1 MPSAVFRFSPV
12 LSALFVSVLLSVFL
26 GIALPGAAR
35 GVDFPPVT
43 DAERALT
50 TVPGAPNASAVVLF
64 HKGEFQ
70 MLDPASHE
78 VSSRLSVEER
88 IKILT
93 EEGKSQGEIEIE
105 HSEYVRLSGFAGRT
119 IQKDGTVVPL
129 PADAKFV
136 RRVSKNRDLY
146 VTAVAFPAVAVGSI
160 LDFHYDLHFDSI
172 FFIEPWYFAGRL
184 PTLLSEITY
193 YIPKSMSV
201 QTWSRDPLGT
211 GIKSERTDTVRG
223 TKARNWVER
232 VAPVPKEPFGF
243 PFEDLS
249 AQITMLPT
257 VFHAYG
263 DARRLLE
270 TWATTSDLLL
280 DDYDKVLNSDRK
292 ASHKAE
298 DLAKAA
304 AGTGGTAGKG
314 KREQAAAIYRFV
326 RDEIA
331 TEGGGH
337 AFLNP
342 EHSVDSTLSKGRG
355 DALDKALLLVAM
367 LKAVK
372 IKASPV
378 WAAEREHGLVD
389 LRLANPAWFD
399 EDLVAAEI
407 DGKRIFLDPA
417 DRALGFGQLPYGLE
431 GTIAVIP
438 DRKKP
443 ESVALPEEPFD
454 KNGRRAVLKLAVDGK
469 GVLAGSG
476 TLLLTGQHA
485 ILRIGWKEDA
495 EKTATAWKQWLEKGL
510 KDFTVTD
517 VQVTES
523 AEAPKVEVSWKMA
536 ERPEEALGDQV
547 SVLPSRPLGPTAQ
560 PFTLPSAQRRSPV
573 LFDFADRDEVELELT
588 WPAGWTVERRPQA
601 TTQESDAGALK
612 TELEV
617 KDAER
622 SLTYRRRLDVAK
634 KQIITLQ
641 GVDRMRA
648 LFSAVE
654 KSDAE
659 SLVLVRR

>member
-1 MPSAVFRFSPV
+1 MKSAIFRC
-12 LSALFVSVLLSVFL
+12 
-26 GIALPGAAR
+26 GAALAAVTLLAL
-35 GVDFPPVT
+35 GAGALAAEDFPPIGN
-43 DAERALT
+43 AERALK
-50 TVPGAPNASAVVLF
+50 TVPGAPNAPAAVLF

-78 VSSRLSVEER
+78 VSSRLSVQGR

-105 HSEYVRLSGFAGRT
+105 HSDYVRLSGFAGRT
-119 IQKDGTVVPL
+119 VLPDGTVVPL

-146 VTAVAFPAVAVGSI
+146 VTAVAFPAVSVGAI
-160 LDFHYDLHFDSI
+160 LDYHYDLHFDSI
-172 FFIEPWYFAGRL
+172 FFIEPWYFANRL
-184 PTLLSEITY
+184 PTLQSEIVY
-193 YIPKSMSV
+193 YIPKSMTV
-201 QTWSRDPLGT
+201 QTWSRDPLGV
-211 GIKSERTDTVRG
+211 GIKTERTDTVRG
-223 TKARNWVER
+223 LKARTWAEH
-232 VAPVPKEPFGF
+232 VAPVPREPFGF
-243 PFEDLS
+243 PFEDLT
-249 AQITMLPT
+249 AQIVMLPT
-257 VFHAYG
+257 VVHSYG

-270 TWATTSDLLL
+270 TWGTTSDLLL
-280 DDYDKVLNSDRK
+280 DDYDKVLNGDRK
-292 ASHKAE
+292 ASRKAE
-298 DLAKAA
+298 ELAKA
-304 AGTGGTAGKG
+304 AGKG

-331 TEGGGH
+331 TAGGGH

-342 EHSVDSTLSKGRG
+342 EHSVDSTLGKGRG
-355 DALDKALLLVAM
+355 DVLDKALLLVAM
-367 LKAVK
+367 LEAVK

-378 WAAEREHGLVD
+378 WAAERGHGLVD

-399 EDLVAAEI
+399 QDVVVAEI
-407 DGKRIFLDPA
+407 DGKRVFLDPA
-417 DRALGFGQLPYGLE
+417 DRALGFGQLPAELE

-454 KNGRRAVLKLAVDGK
+454 RNGRRAALKLTVGEK
-469 GVLAGSG
+469 GALAGSG

-485 ILRIGWKEDA
+485 TERIGWKGDA
-495 EKTATAWKQWLEKGL
+495 EKTATAWKEWLEKGL
-510 KDFTVTD
+510 KDFAVSD
-517 VQVTES
+517 VKVSESTEES
-523 AEAPKVEVSWKMA
+523 KVEVRWSMA
-536 ERPEEALGDQV
+536 ERPEEALGDEV
-547 SVLPSRPLGPTAQ
+547 SLLPSRPLGPTRQ
-560 PFTLPSAQRRSPV
+560 PFTTPTAQRRSPI
-573 LFDFADRDEVELELT
+573 LFAFADRDEVDLT
-588 WPAGWTVERRPQA
+588 WPAGWSIERRPQA
-601 TTQESDAGALK
+601 AHQESEAGLFS

-622 SLTYRRRLDVAK
+622 SLTFKRRLDVAK

-641 GVDRMRA
+641 GVDRIRA

>member
-1 MPSAVFRFSPV
+1 MQPAVFRWSTV
-12 LSALFVSVLLSVFL
+12 LFAAAFLSI
-26 GIALPGAAR
+26 GLPGGAR
-35 GVDFPPVT
+35 GADFPPVT

-50 TVPGAPNASAVVLF
+50 TVPGAPNAPAAVLF

-78 VSSRLSVEER
+78 VSSRLSVAGR

-105 HSEYVRLSGFAGRT
+105 HSDYVRLSGFSGRT
-119 IQKDGTVVPL
+119 VLPDGTVVPL
-129 PADAKFV
+129 PGDAKFV

-146 VTAVAFPAVAVGSI
+146 VTAVAFPAVSVGAI
-160 LDFHYDLHFDSI
+160 LDYHYDLHFDSI
-172 FFIEPWYFAGRL
+172 FFIEPWYFSNRL
-184 PTLLSEITY
+184 PTLLSEIVY
-193 YIPKSMSV
+193 YIPKSMTV
-201 QTWSRDPLGT
+201 QTWSRDPLGV

-223 TKARNWVER
+223 LKARTWAEH
-232 VAPVPKEPFGF
+232 VAPVPREPFGF
-243 PFEDLS
+243 PFEDLT
-249 AQITMLPT
+249 AQIVMLPT
-257 VFHAYG
+257 VVHAYG

-270 TWATTSDLLL
+270 TWGTTSDLLL
-280 DDYDKVLNSDRK
+280 DAYDKVLNGDRK
-292 ASHKAE
+292 ASRKAE
-298 DLAKAA
+298 ELAKA
-304 AGTGGTAGKG
+304 AGKG

-326 RDEIA
+326 RDEIV

-342 EHSVDSTLSKGRG
+342 EHSVDSTLGKGRG
-355 DALDKALLLVAM
+355 DILDKALLLVAM
-367 LKAVK
+367 LDAVK

-378 WAAEREHGLVD
+378 WAAERGHGLVD

-399 EDLVAAEI
+399 QDVVVAEI
-407 DGKRIFLDPA
+407 DGKRVFLDPA
-417 DRALGFGQLPYGLE
+417 DRALGFGQLPAELE

-443 ESVALPEEPFD
+443 ESVALPEEPFER
-454 KNGRRAVLKLAVDGK
+454 NGRRAALKLAVDAK
-469 GVLAGSG
+469 GALAGSG

-485 ILRIGWKEDA
+485 TERIGWKGDA
-495 EKTATAWKQWLEKGL
+495 EKTATAWKEWLEKGL
-510 KDFTVTD
+510 KDFAISD
-517 VQVTES
+517 VKVSES
-523 AEAPKVEVSWKMA
+523 AEEPKVEVRWSMA
-536 ERPEEALGDQV
+536 ERPEEALGDEV
-547 SVLPSRPLGPTAQ
+547 SLLPSRPLGPTRQ
-560 PFTLPSAQRRSPV
+560 PFITPTAQRRSPI
-573 LFDFADRDEVELELT
+573 LFDFADRDEVELNLT
-588 WPAGWTVERRPQA
+588 WPAGWSIERRPQA
-601 TTQESDAGALK
+601 THQESDAGAFS

-622 SLTYRRRLDVAK
+622 SLTFKRRLDVAK

-641 GVDRMRA
+641 GVDRTRA

>member
-1 MPSAVFRFSPV
+1 MPSAALRWSTVSFARSVRFT
-12 LSALFVSVLLSVFL
+12 LIFLAL
-26 GIALPGAAR
+26 ALPGAAF
-35 GVDFPPVT
+35 GADFPPVT

-50 TVPGAPNASAVVLF
+50 SVPGTANAPAVVLF

-70 MLDPASHE
+70 MLNPANHE
-78 VSSRLSVEER
+78 VSSRLSVQER

-93 EEGKSQGEIEIE
+93 EEGKSQGEVEIE

-119 IQKDGTVVPL
+119 ILPDGTVVPL
-129 PADAKFV
+129 PGDAKFV
-136 RRVSKNRDLY
+136 RRVSKNHDLY
-146 VTAVAFPAVAVGSI
+146 VTAVAFPAVAVGAI

-172 FFIEPWYFAGRL
+172 FFIEPWYFAGPL
-184 PTLLSEITY
+184 PTLQSEIVY

-201 QTWSRDPLGT
+201 QTWSRDPLGV

-223 TKARNWVER
+223 TRARNWVEH
-232 VAPVPKEPFGF
+232 VAAVPQEPFGF
-243 PFEDLS
+243 PFEDMT

-263 DARRLLE
+263 DERRLLE
-270 TWATTSDLLL
+270 TWASTSDLLL

-298 DLAKAA
+298 ELAKAA
-304 AGTGGTAGKG
+304 GAAGKG

-326 RDEIA
+326 RDGIV
-331 TEGGGH
+331 TEGAGH
-337 AFLNP
+337 AFLNS

-367 LKAVK
+367 LNAVK

-378 WAAEREHGLVD
+378 WAAERAHGLVD

-399 EDLVAAEI
+399 ENVVAAEI

-417 DRALGFGQLPYGLE
+417 DRALGFGQLPYELE

-443 ESVALPEEPFD
+443 ESVALPEAPFD
-454 KNGRRAVLKLAVDGK
+454 HNGRHAVLKLAVDPK
-469 GVLAGSG
+469 GALAGTG

-485 ILRIGWKEDA
+485 TLRIGWKEDA

-523 AEAPKVEVSWKMA
+523 TEDPKVEVHWKMA
-536 ERPEEALGDQV
+536 QRSEEALGDEV
-547 SVLPSRPLGPTAQ
+547 SVLPSRPLGPTSQ
-560 PFTLPSAQRRSPV
+560 PFALPSAQRRSPV

-588 WPAGWTVERRPQA
+588 WPAGWKVERRPQPV
-601 TTQESDAGALK
+601 TQESDAGALK

-622 SLTYRRRLDVAK
+622 SLTYHRRLDVTK